1 MEFRELDALR
11 ALADETRAA
20 EMAAYHKTP
29 RTYLGVSN
37 PQIDAL
43 VQVWRAELDG
53 NGLDV
58 PGRVDL
64 AARLW
69 QSDVF
74 EARIAAAKLLTQ
86 ARLRPDDAAWDLIR
100 SWVPQ
105 LDGWAI
111 ADHAMK
117 AADRRLQADPARL
130 DQVETWLED
139 PNPWVRRA
147 ALVAT
152 LPWTRLRNPKPDEL
166 AQRARLLDWLRR
178 LADDRDNAIQKAIGS
193 WLRDLSKHDPQQ
205 VRDWL
210 EADGARLK
218 PVARSEAGRWL
229 KRQAWG

>member
-1 MEFRELDALR
+1 MEFPELDALR

-53 NGLDV
+53 NGLGV

-100 SWVPQ
+100 NWVPQ

-229 KRQAWG
+229 KRQARG

>member
-1 MEFRELDALR
+1 MEFPELDALR

-53 NGLDV
+53 NGLGV
-58 PGRVDL
+58 PGRIDL

-210 EADGARLK
+210 EAHGARLK

-229 KRQAWG
+229 KRQARG

>member
-1 MEFRELDALR
+1 MDFPELDALR
-11 ALADETRAA
+11 GLADPARAA
-20 EMAAYHKTP
+20 EMAAYHKTA
-29 RTYLGVSN
+29 RVCLGVSN

-43 VQVWRAELDG
+43 VQGWRAA
-53 NGLDV
+53 LDV

-86 ARLRPDDAAWDLIR
+86 ARLRPDDAAWALIL
-100 SWVPQ
+100 SWVPE

-130 DQVETWLED
+130 DQVEPWLED

-152 LPWTRLRNPKPDEL
+152 LPWTRLRNPKPAEL

-193 WLRDLSKHDPQQ
+193 WLRDLSKHEPQQ
-205 VRDWL
+205 VCDWL
-210 EADGARLK
+210 AADGARLK

-229 KRQAWG
+229 KRQARG

>member
-1 MEFRELDALR
+1 MDLSETDFPELDALR
-11 ALADETRAA
+11 ALGDAERGA
-20 EMAAYHKTP
+20 EMAAYHKAP
-29 RTYLGVSN
+29 RPYLGVSN
-37 PQIDAL
+37 PQIEAL
-43 VQVWRAELDG
+43 VQGWRAA
-53 NGLDV
+53 LDV
-58 PGRVDL
+58 PARVDL

-86 ARLRPDDAAWDLIR
+86 ARLRPDAAAWELIQ

-111 ADHAMK
+111 ADQAMK

-130 DQVETWLED
+130 DQVEPWLED

-152 LPWTRLRNPKPDEL
+152 LPWTRLRNPKPEEL
-166 AQRARLLDWLRR
+166 AQRERLLGWLRR
-178 LADDRDNAIQKAIGS
+178 LADDRDNGVQKAIGT
-193 WLRDLSKHDPQQ
+193 WLRDLSKHEPQL

-210 EADGARLK
+210 AGDGARLK

-229 KRQAWG
+229 KRMAG

>member
-1 MEFRELDALR
+1 MEFPELDALR

-53 NGLDV
+53 NGLGV

-229 KRQAWG
+229 KRQARG

>member
-1 MEFRELDALR
+1 MEFPELDALR
-11 ALADETRAA
+11 GLADETRAA

-29 RTYLGVSN
+29 REYLGVSN
-37 PQIDAL
+37 PQIDEL
-43 VQVWRAELDG
+43 VQEWRSE
-53 NGLDV
+53 LDV

-86 ARLRPDDAAWDLIR
+86 ARLRPDEAAWDLIC

-105 LDGWAI
+105 FDGWAI

-130 DQVETWLED
+130 DHVEKWLED

-229 KRQAWG
+229 KRQARG

>member
-1 MEFRELDALR
+1 
-11 ALADETRAA
+11 
-20 EMAAYHKTP
+20 
-29 RTYLGVSN
+29 
-37 PQIDAL
+37 
-43 VQVWRAELDG
+43 
-53 NGLDV
+53 
-58 PGRVDL
+58 
-64 AARLW
+64 
-69 QSDVF
+69 
-74 EARIAAAKLLTQ
+74 
-86 ARLRPDDAAWDLIR
+86 
-100 SWVPQ
+100 
-105 LDGWAI
+105 
-111 ADHAMK
+111 MK

-147 ALVAT
+147 PLVAT

-229 KRQAWG
+229 KRQARG

>member
-1 MEFRELDALR
+1 MEFPELDALR
-11 ALADETRAA
+11 GLACETRAA

-29 RTYLGVSN
+29 REYLGVSN

-43 VQVWRAELDG
+43 VQGWRSE
-53 NGLDV
+53 LDV

-86 ARLRPDDAAWDLIR
+86 ARLRPDEAAWDLIC

-105 LDGWAI
+105 FDGWAI
-111 ADHAMK
+111 ADHVMK

-229 KRQAWG
+229 KRQARG